1 MSSKEF
7 KYNSSNPSSRKGT
20 PATIPAILD
29 KTISIGSEKK
39 VDDPYSIR

>member
-7 KYNSSNPSSRKGT
+7 KYNSSKPSSRQGT
-20 PATIPAILD
+20 HASIPAILD

-39 VDDPYSIR
+39 EDDPYSIR